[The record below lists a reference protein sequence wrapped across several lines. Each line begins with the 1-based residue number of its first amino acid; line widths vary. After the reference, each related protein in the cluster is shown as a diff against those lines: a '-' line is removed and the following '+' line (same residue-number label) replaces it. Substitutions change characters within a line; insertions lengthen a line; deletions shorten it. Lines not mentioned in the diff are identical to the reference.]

1 MKYEEHIEKIANIFY
16 EAIEKGTAPWVK
28 PWKAEDFKSQSHN
41 PVTKTIYKGM
51 NSFML
56 DMIRIDN
63 NYKENAW
70 LTFKQI
76 KDLGGTVVKGSKAS
90 DVIFFEKRPR
100 TDEDIER
107 KEKKLL
113 QDNTIPS
120 DLKKILIDE
129 NREKKVDMIFKSSN
143 VFNIEQTIN
152 IDKDK
157 IKALY
162 KDNDFEKKDFISIQ
176 DCQKVLDNVKDL
188 EIKHFRQSKAY
199 YSPVKDEIVLPE
211 KEQFSSPESYYS
223 VAFHELG
230 HSTGHEKRLNRDLSD
245 NPETKSYAKEELRA
259 EIYSFLQAKEL
270 GMDYNLENHQSY
282 VKSWAEN
289 LKDKKTEIYEAVK
302 DSFKMVTFV
311 KENYIDKALEK
322 DKTIEINKNQDLENG
337 TKKPFFKPKDKK
349 SVEVER

>member
-16 EAIEKGTAPWVK
+16 KAIEKGTAPWVK

-230 HSTGHEKRLNRDLSD
+230 HSTGHEKRLNRDLSG

>member
-1 MKYEEHIEKIANIFY
+1 
-16 EAIEKGTAPWVK
+16 
-28 PWKAEDFKSQSHN
+28 
-41 PVTKTIYKGM
+41 M

-113 QDNTIPS
+113 QDNTITS

-176 DCQKVLDNVKDL
+176 DCQKVLDNVK
-188 EIKHFRQSKAY
+188 
-199 YSPVKDEIVLPE
+199 V
-211 KEQFSSPESYYS
+211 
-223 VAFHELG
+223 
-230 HSTGHEKRLNRDLSD
+230 
-245 NPETKSYAKEELRA
+245 
-259 EIYSFLQAKEL
+259 
-270 GMDYNLENHQSY
+270 
-282 VKSWAEN
+282 
-289 LKDKKTEIYEAVK
+289 
-302 DSFKMVTFV
+302 
-311 KENYIDKALEK
+311 
-322 DKTIEINKNQDLENG
+322 
-337 TKKPFFKPKDKK
+337 
-349 SVEVER
+349 

>member
-1 MKYEEHIEKIANIFY
+1 M
-16 EAIEKGTAPWVK
+16 
-28 PWKAEDFKSQSHN
+28 
-41 PVTKTIYKGM
+41 
-51 NSFML
+51 
-56 DMIRIDN
+56 
-63 NYKENAW
+63 
-70 LTFKQI
+70 
-76 KDLGGTVVKGSKAS
+76 
-90 DVIFFEKRPR
+90 
-100 TDEDIER
+100 
-107 KEKKLL
+107 

-230 HSTGHEKRLNRDLSD
+230 HSTGHEKRLNRDLSG

-311 KENYIDKALEK
+311 KENYIYKALEK

>member
-1 MKYEEHIEKIANIFY
+1 MKDEEHIEKVANIFY

-28 PWKAEDFKSQSHN
+28 PWKAEEFKSQSHN

-56 DMIRIDN
+56 DMIRIEN
-63 NYKENAW
+63 NFKTNAW

-76 KDLGGTVVKGSKAS
+76 KDLGGTVVKGSKSS
-90 DVIFFEKRPR
+90 DVVFFEKKPR

-107 KEKKLL
+107 KSQKIL
-113 QDNTIPS
+113 QDKTIPA
-120 DLKKILIDE
+120 DLKKILIDG
-129 NREKKVDMIFKSSN
+129 NKEKKFDLIYKNSN
-143 VFNIEQTIN
+143 VFNIDQTVN

-157 IKALY
+157 FKSLY
-162 KDNDFEKKDFISIQ
+162 KENDFEKKDFITIE
-176 DCQKVLDNVKDL
+176 DCQKVLNSVNDVK
-188 EIKHFRQSKAY
+188 IKHFNHGRAY
-199 YSPVKDEIVLPE
+199 YSPEKDEIILPE

-230 HSTGHEKRLNRDLSD
+230 HSTGHKNRLNRDLNGNS
-245 NPETKSYAKEELRA
+245 ETKSYAKEELRA

-270 GMDYNLENHQSY
+270 GMDFNLENHQSY
-282 VKSWAEN
+282 VKSWAHN

-302 DSFKMVTFV
+302 DSFKMVAYV

-322 DKTIEINKNQDLENG
+322 DKTIEQNVEAP
-337 TKKPFFKPKDKK
+337 KKAFKPKDKK
-349 SVEVER
+349 SVEIER